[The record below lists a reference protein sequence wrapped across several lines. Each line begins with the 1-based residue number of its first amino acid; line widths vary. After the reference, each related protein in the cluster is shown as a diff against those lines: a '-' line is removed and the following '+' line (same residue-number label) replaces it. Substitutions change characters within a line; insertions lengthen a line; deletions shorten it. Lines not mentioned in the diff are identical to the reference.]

1 MSGNFGLNGSG
12 LCLNSV
18 TVFRIKAAEGL
29 AGAGQAEAAKR
40 ERLIMARIFN
50 FGAGPAT
57 LPVEVLEEAQKEL
70 LDFNGSGMSIMEH
83 SHRGKEYDAVHVEA
97 VANLSKLLGLS
108 DDYTVLFIQGG
119 ASMQFAM
126 VPVNLLG
133 AGQTADYVNSGAWA
147 DKAVKEA
154 KLVGNVNVV
163 ANTGKDIPTRMPK
176 NEDLKLT
183 KGAAYVHI
191 TSNETIAGSQW
202 KVFPKTEAPL
212 VADMSSDIL
221 SRPFDINQFGLI
233 YAGAQKNLGPSGL
246 AVVVMRKDLAE
257 RVPAQAPTM
266 LKYKTHIEENSL
278 YNTPPTFGIYILM
291 LVTRW
296 ILKMGQANLYK
307 QNVDKA
313 AKIYQVLDNGAFYK
327 GTAVKEFRSDM
338 NITFR
343 LPTEALEEQFIK
355 EASKAG
361 MKGLKG
367 HRSVGGIRASIY
379 NAFPVAGVDALVSFM
394 KEFEKKNG

>member
-1 MSGNFGLNGSG
+1 
-12 LCLNSV
+12 
-18 TVFRIKAAEGL
+18 
-29 AGAGQAEAAKR
+29 
-40 ERLIMARIFN
+40 MARVFN
-50 FGAGPAT
+50 FGAGPAV
-57 LPVEVLEEAQKEL
+57 LPAEVLEEAQKEL

-83 SHRGKEYDAVHVEA
+83 SHRGKEYDAVHQEA
-97 VANLSKLLGLS
+97 VVNLGKLLGLS

-126 VPVNLLG
+126 VPINLLG
-133 AGQTADYVNSGAWA
+133 VGQTADYVNSGAWA
-147 DKAVKEA
+147 DKAIKEA
-154 KLVGNVNVV
+154 KLVGAVNIA

-202 KVFPKTEAPL
+202 KEFPKTEAPL

-221 SRPFDINQFGLI
+221 SRPFDINRFGLI
-233 YAGAQKNLGPSGL
+233 YAGAQKNLGPSGM

-257 RVPAQAPTM
+257 RVPATAPTM

-296 ILKMGQANLYK
+296 ILKMGPETLYK
-307 QNVDKA
+307 RNADKA
-313 AKIYQVLDNGAFYK
+313 AKIYQVLDSSSFYK

-394 KEFEKKNG
+394 KEFEKKS

>member
-1 MSGNFGLNGSG
+1 
-12 LCLNSV
+12 
-18 TVFRIKAAEGL
+18 
-29 AGAGQAEAAKR
+29 
-40 ERLIMARIFN
+40 MARVFN
-50 FGAGPAT
+50 FGAGPAV

-83 SHRGKEYDAVHVEA
+83 SHRGKEYDAVHQEA
-97 VANLSKLLGLS
+97 VVNLGKLLGLS

-126 VPVNLLG
+126 VPINLLG

-147 DKAVKEA
+147 DKAIKEA
-154 KLVGNVNVV
+154 KLVGAVNIA

-202 KVFPKTEAPL
+202 KEFPKTEAPL

-221 SRPFDINQFGLI
+221 SRPFDINRFGLI
-233 YAGAQKNLGPSGL
+233 YAGAQKNLGPSGM

-257 RVPAQAPTM
+257 RVPATAPTM

-296 ILKMGQANLYK
+296 ILKMGPETLYK
-307 QNVDKA
+307 RNADKA
-313 AKIYQVLDNGAFYK
+313 AKIYQVLDSSSFYK

-394 KEFEKKNG
+394 KEFEKKS

>member
-1 MSGNFGLNGSG
+1 
-12 LCLNSV
+12 
-18 TVFRIKAAEGL
+18 
-29 AGAGQAEAAKR
+29 
-40 ERLIMARIFN
+40 MARVFN
-50 FGAGPAT
+50 FGAGPAV
-57 LPVEVLEEAQKEL
+57 LPEEVLEQARKEL

-83 SHRGKEYDAVHVEA
+83 SHRGKEYDAVHQEA
-97 VANLSKLLGLS
+97 IANVAKLLKLS
-108 DDYTVLFIQGG
+108 DAYTVFFVQGG
-119 ASMQFAM
+119 ASLQFSM
-126 VPVNLLG
+126 VPINLLG
-133 AGQTADYVNSGAWA
+133 PGQTADYVDSGAWA
-147 DKAVKEA
+147 NKAVKEA
-154 KLVGNVNVV
+154 KFVGNVNLA
-163 ANTGKDIPTRMPK
+163 ANTGKDIPTRMPR

-221 SRPFDINQFGLI
+221 SRPLDINQFGLI
-233 YAGAQKNLGPSGL
+233 YAGAQKNLGPSGM
-246 AVVVMRKDLAE
+246 AVVVMRKQLAE
-257 RVPAQAPTM
+257 KAPEKAPTM
-266 LKYKTHIEENSL
+266 LKYKTYIEENSL

-296 ILKMGQANLYK
+296 MLKMGPEALYK

-313 AKIYQVLDNGAFYK
+313 AKIYQTLDGSGFYK
-327 GTAVKEFRSDM
+327 ATAVREFRSDM

-343 LPTEALEEQFIK
+343 LPTEALEEQFVK

-367 HRSVGGIRASIY
+367 HRSVGGVRASIY
-379 NAFPVAGVDALVSFM
+379 NAFPVAGVDALVAFM